1 MVTAAHAPAAVWAAA
16 HRLVLVALLFAVVLT
31 AAVALTWS
39 IADRETVSTV
49 DVPRLSIVDDRCAEV
64 GPELPC

>member
-16 HRLVLVALLFAVVLT
+16 HRLVLVAVLFTVVLA

-39 IADRETVSTV
+39 IADRETTSTL

-64 GPELPC
+64 GPGVPC